1 MASYYEKSKQW
12 LVFSFFLDQIN
23 FFPTLKRKINSKV
36 TFQIIMKLFSLIYQ
50 LEQKQIEKRTI
61 LPLIQVGDTVQIDVL
76 IREVIKKDTKA
87 GSKQTDKTETKER
100 IQPYEGIV
108 ISQKNRKIQKTIIVR
123 KLFQGIGVERV
134 FLIHSPCIKN
144 IRIKKHAN
152 VRKSKLY
159 FLRKA
164 IGKKAKL

>member
-1 MASYYEKSKQW
+1 MK
-12 LVFSFFLDQIN
+12 FS
-23 FFPTLKRKINSKV
+23 
-36 TFQIIMKLFSLIYQ
+36 SLIHQ
-50 LEQKQIEKRTI
+50 LEQKQIEKRTKFSSI
-61 LPLIQVGDTVQIDVL
+61 KVGDTVQINVL

-87 GSKQTDKTETKER
+87 GSKQTEKTETKER

-108 ISQKNRKIQKTIIVR
+108 ISQKNGSIQKTIIVR
-123 KLFQGIGVERV
+123 KLFQGVGVERV
-134 FLIHSPCIKN
+134 FLIHSPCIKS